1 MINHSLGKYVR
12 GNIHTNTIAGYFS
25 IFKRSIYGTYYH
37 VSAKHLKRY
46 LAEFDVRYNERAALG
61 VDDTGRTEKAIS
73 WRCRSAANLSTA
85 SRSTTGAG
93 VNGGGYAAT
102 YT

>member
-25 IFKRSIYGTYYH
+25 IFKRSIYGSYHH

-46 LAEFDVRYNERAALG
+46 LAEFDVRYN
-61 VDDTGRTEKAIS
+61 
-73 WRCRSAANLSTA
+73 
-85 SRSTTGAG
+85 
-93 VNGGGYAAT
+93 
-102 YT
+102 